1 MSSIEVIKK
10 IREITGLSLKD
21 IKNAVEKL
29 QTDDEEKII
38 TYLREQGALKMAS
51 RQDRATGNGRIF
63 TYVHEGRIGVMIE
76 LRCETDFVSRGDTF
90 KQYGADLCLHVA
102 AMQPM
107 FLSTDEVHQ
116 EFVDK
121 ELEIAKKLLLE
132 EGKPADKIDMILENK
147 MKKIKEEV
155 SLLSQPFFK
164 ESKKTVQDIVNEI
177 SQATGEKVELVR
189 FVIYKI

>member
-10 IREITGLSLKD
+10 IREMTGLSLKD

-29 QTDDEEKII
+29 QTEDEEKII
-38 TYLREQGALKMAS
+38 TYLREQGSLKMAS

-90 KQYGADLCLHVA
+90 KQYGNDICLHIA

-107 FLSTDEVHQ
+107 FLKADDVHQ

-121 ELEIAKKLLLE
+121 EMDIAKKLLLD
-132 EGKPADKIDMILENK
+132 EGKPADKIDMILQNK

-164 ESKKTVQDIVNEI
+164 DSAKTVQDIVNEI
-177 SQATGEKVELVR
+177 SQSTGEKVELVR